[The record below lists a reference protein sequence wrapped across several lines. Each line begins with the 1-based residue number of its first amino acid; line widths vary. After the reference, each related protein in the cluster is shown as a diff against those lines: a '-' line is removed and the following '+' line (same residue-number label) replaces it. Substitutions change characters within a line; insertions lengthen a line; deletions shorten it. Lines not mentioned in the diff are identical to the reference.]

1 MIFKHTIPM
10 ELSEEYYEVLGV
22 SRSASV
28 EEIKKAYRKLA
39 LKWHPDK
46 NIDNREIAE
55 MNFKRLSEA
64 YEVLSDSSKRQLY
77 DQYGKDGLTNG
88 GAPNQG
94 GYGNF
99 AGPFGFDGGMGNIFE
114 AFGSGFNMGGVFSG
128 GFTFRNPN
136 DVFREFF
143 ENDPFGNL
151 FQSSSSTGHQNQS
164 ATASSTAFMDPFG
177 MFQSM
182 DQGFQSMNSMSF
194 HMGSGGPAS
203 GSNLKRVSTSI
214 KRVNGRTIETKKVVE
229 NGVETVTITENGRV
243 TNKTINGQPQLT
255 N

>member
-1 MIFKHTIPM
+1 M

-22 SRSASV
+22 TRNASI

-46 NIDNREIAE
+46 NIDNREVAE

-64 YEVLSDSSKRQLY
+64 YEVLSDTKKRQVY
-77 DQYGKDGLTNG
+77 DQYGKGGLTNG
-88 GAPNQG
+88 GIPDQ
-94 GYGNF
+94 GNF
-99 AGPFGFDGGMGNIFE
+99 GGPFGFDSMSSFFGGTGP
-114 AFGSGFNMGGVFSG
+114 AFNPFAGLF

-143 ENDPFGNL
+143 ENDQFDNL
-151 FQSSSSTGHQNQS
+151 FQPGPSAGSHSHS
-164 ATASSTAFMDPFG
+164 ATSTTTAFMDPFNIFG
-177 MFQSM
+177 PM

-194 HMGSGGPAS
+194 HIGSGGPVG
-203 GSNLKRVSTSI
+203 GSNVRRVSTSI
-214 KRVNGRTIETKKVVE
+214 KKINGKTIETKKVVE
-229 NGVETVTITENGRV
+229 NGVETVTTIENGRV
-243 TNKTINGQPQLT
+243 INKTINGQPQLT